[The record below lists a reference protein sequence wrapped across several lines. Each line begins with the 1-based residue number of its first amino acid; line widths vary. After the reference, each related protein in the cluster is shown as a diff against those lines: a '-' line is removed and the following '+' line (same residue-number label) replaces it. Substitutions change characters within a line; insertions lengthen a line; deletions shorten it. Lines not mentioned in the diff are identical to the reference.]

1 MIIVCPCLSW
11 RMSYYEIMFLLFKVI
26 IYISERTSI
35 IWEISGDAAS
45 FRKTKVLVQLG
56 KLRWGCAACL
66 TLPNPTS
73 GKICNLLSLMS
84 AVKKETYHIQELCF
98 RKDKLTLFHST

>member
-1 MIIVCPCLSW
+1 
-11 RMSYYEIMFLLFKVI
+11 MSYYEMMFLLFKVI

-56 KLRWGCAACL
+56 RGGEGG
-66 TLPNPTS
+66 TS
-73 GKICNLLSLMS
+73 ENYGGGVQH
-84 AVKKETYHIQELCF
+84 A
-98 RKDKLTLFHST
+98 